1 MIHASRD
8 SRLFSFQPA
17 NIMVEWALTY
27 TNAIRRVI
35 TMSFGSKIREFRNE
49 RGITL
54 TALAKKLDVS
64 PSFLSAV
71 ERDIKKPSLIM
82 LKKISAHLNISL
94 SYLMTDSGENTVTG
108 DKLRNI
114 RKGRGLSVEDLAEL
128 SEVSAEDIR
137 NIEKNIIKPGLEH
150 LEKISTALNVTI
162 RYFVERKSHMTNM
175 GDKIRALREKME
187 LSQAQLASS
196 ANISPGLVSQIENN
210 ITMPSL
216 ETLDK
221 IADCL
226 DVETSYFLIDTNS
239 TSQYLSSLSPELV
252 SLLSDPKVQAILTAV
267 RDLEPGELKFI
278 LNFLDFFKINRKVLS

>member
-1 MIHASRD
+1 
-8 SRLFSFQPA
+8 
-17 NIMVEWALTY
+17 
-27 TNAIRRVI
+27 
-35 TMSFGSKIREFRNE
+35 MSFGAKIREFRSE

-128 SEVSAEDIR
+128 SEVSAEDIL
-137 NIEKNIIKPGLEH
+137 NIEKNIIKASLEH